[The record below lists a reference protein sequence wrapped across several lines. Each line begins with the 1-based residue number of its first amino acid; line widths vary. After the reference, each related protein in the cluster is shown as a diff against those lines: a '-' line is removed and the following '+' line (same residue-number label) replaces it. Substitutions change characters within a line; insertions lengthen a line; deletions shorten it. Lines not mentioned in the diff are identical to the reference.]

1 MFARSQGPIPGI
13 DFAFPDVCLT
23 PALVPI
29 PIPYPNF
36 VLSVTCIPTVLNQF
50 IMAMPVHN
58 LMTMSAI
65 SMGDNAGVNGGVASG
80 IFMGPG
86 RHLMGSTNIFRGAAP
101 ATKMLDPTLQ
111 NLTNAP
117 GTALS
122 PSQTKVIHLR

>member
-1 MFARSQGPIPGI
+1 MFARSQGPIPGL
-13 DFAFPDVCLT
+13 DLAFPDVCLT
-23 PALVPI
+23 PVVVPV

-36 VLSVTCIPTVLNQF
+36 TMSVTCIPTVLNQF
-50 IMAMPVHN
+50 IMGMPVHN

-86 RHLMGSTNIFRGAAP
+86 RHLMGSTSIFKGAAP

-117 GTALS
+117 GFALS